1 MISLAKKI
9 RDQAILAN
17 KPIVLVGL
25 MGVGKTT
32 VGRRLAD
39 LLDLQFLDADDEI
52 EKAAGQSISDIF
64 VYYGEQAFRD
74 GEQKVIERLL
84 DQGPIIL
91 ATGGGALISEKTRH
105 NLKHKAISIW
115 LNTELEI
122 LAKRVSHRG
131 HRPLLQGKN
140 PLEVL
145 KVQAATRFSHYECAD
160 MKIDTGDS
168 PHTRAVEAILKGL
181 DVYFWPKQQ

>member
-1 MISLAKKI
+1 M
-9 RDQAILAN
+9 RDEAIKHN
-17 KPIVLVGL
+17 KPLVLVGL

-39 LLDLQFLDADDEI
+39 LLGLQFLDADDEI

-91 ATGGGALISEKTRH
+91 ATGGGALISEKTRQ
-105 NLKHKAISIW
+105 NLKDRAITIW
-115 LNTELEI
+115 LCTELDI
-122 LAKRVSHRG
+122 LAKRVAHRG
-131 HRPLLQGKN
+131 HRPLLQGKD

-145 KVQAATRFSHYECAD
+145 KAQAAARFQHYEGAD
-160 MKIDTGDS
+160 LKIDTGDS
-168 PHTRAVEAILKGL
+168 PHARAVEFILKGL
-181 DVYFWPKQQ
+181 ESYFWPKP

>member
-1 MISLAKKI
+1 MKLAQNV
-9 RDQAILAN
+9 REEVLNQN
-17 KPIVLVGL
+17 KPLVLVGL

-39 LLDLQFLDADDEI
+39 LLSIQFLDADDEI

-91 ATGGGALISEKTRH
+91 ATGGGALISEKTRQ
-105 NLKHKAISIW
+105 NLKNRAITIW
-115 LNTELEI
+115 LSTDLEI
-122 LAKRVSHRG
+122 LARRVAHRG

-145 KVQAATRFSHYECAD
+145 KVQAAARFQHYESAD
-160 MKIDTGDS
+160 LKIDTGDS
-168 PHTRAVEAILKGL
+168 PHARAVDSILKGL
-181 DVYFWPKQQ
+181 ETYFWPDAQ